1 MNVAI
6 NGFGRIGRL
15 VLRAF
20 LESRKKYSFKIV
32 AINDLSDIDASLH
45 LLQYDSVHGEL
56 MSDVKKISATE
67 FAVGDEKFHY
77 FSEKS
82 PEMLPWKQLKIDL
95 VLECTGIFKTKKSCS
110 KHLAAGASR
119 VLISAPSEDADK
131 TVVFGVNEG
140 TINAADTVVSNA
152 SCTTNCLAP
161 IVKAIHEKIEI
172 INGFMMTV
180 HSYTGDQRLVDT
192 THKDLRRSRAAAV
205 NMIPTSTGATNAI
218 EKIFPELK
226 GKLSGL
232 SVRVPTSNVS
242 MLDFTFTTK
251 RKTSAEEINKIIMED
266 AAGKLKNV
274 LGYTQKPLVS
284 SDFNHSPLSA
294 TVDLPLTKVIDGT
307 MVHLVAWYDNE
318 WGFSNR
324 MLDVAE
330 VLESLQ
336 RNRSTR

>member
-20 LESRKKYSFKIV
+20 LESREKYDFRIV
-32 AINDLSDIDASLH
+32 AVNDLSDMEASMH

-56 MSDVKKISATE
+56 ALDVKKISATE
-67 FAVGDEKFHY
+67 FAVGNERFHYSSEKF
-77 FSEKS
+77 
-82 PEMLPWKQLKIDL
+82 PETLPWRQLKVNL
-95 VLECTGIFKTKKSCS
+95 VLECTGIFRTKESCR
-110 KHLAAGASR
+110 KHLTAGASR

-131 TVVFGVNEG
+131 TVVFGVNEDAIG
-140 TINAADTVVSNA
+140 AADTIISNA
-152 SCTTNCLAP
+152 SCTTNCLGP

-172 INGFMMTV
+172 VNGFMMTV

-192 THKDLRRSRAAAV
+192 THKDLRRSRAAPA
-205 NMIPTSTGATNAI
+205 NMIPTSTGATDAI
-218 EKIFPELK
+218 EKIFPELR

-251 RKTSAEEINKIIMED
+251 GKTSAEEINGIIAEN
-266 AAGKLKNV
+266 AAGRLKNI

-318 WGFSNR
+318 WGFSHR

-330 VLESLQ
+330 ALKNLPQS
-336 RNRSTR
+336 RSTP